1 MERLKQALEDLDEAI
16 FALEDKISFE
26 AANRRETIKRQSDIF
41 KQGRA
46 REAEILSVTQKV
58 AARLDHTIEHVERIL
73 SR

>member
-1 MERLKQALEDLDEAI
+1 MTEVNTNDN
-16 FALEDKISFE
+16 
-26 AANRRETIKRQSDIF
+26 AANRRETVKRQSDIF

-73 SR
+73 SH

>member
-16 FALEDKISFE
+16 FALEDKVSLD
-26 AANRRETIKRQSDIF
+26 AGNRRETIKRQNDIF

-46 REAEILSVTQKV
+46 REAEILAVTQKV

-73 SR
+73 SH